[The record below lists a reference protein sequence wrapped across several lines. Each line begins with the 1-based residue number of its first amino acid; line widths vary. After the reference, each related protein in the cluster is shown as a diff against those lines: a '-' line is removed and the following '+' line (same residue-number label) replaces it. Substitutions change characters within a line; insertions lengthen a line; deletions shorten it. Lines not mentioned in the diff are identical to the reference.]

1 MNAPK
6 RISNKKQNDL
16 QNGEHKISKNEKSG
30 VKVNGLSNTSDSSNH
45 QVLIKKLKLKLV
57 IFNMLD

>member
-16 QNGEHKISKNEKSG
+16 QNGENKISKNEKSNG
-30 VKVNGLSNTSDSSNH
+30 IKVNGLSNTNDSSNH
-45 QVLIKKLKLKLV
+45 QVLINKKH
-57 IFNMLD
+57 F